1 MIRTS
6 LVILLVLTCITGLIY
21 PLAMTAVAMG
31 LFPEQAAGSL
41 IVDNGRVTGSRLL
54 GRQFDDPKYF
64 WSRPVRDVACSVQ
77 RRVLFRIELWP
88 AEPGSTKGEGST
100 AGGAPKSRSRQ
111 QGGHPDRPADILG
124 KRARS
129 TYQSRRGRV
138 SGRPD
143 RASSWSGDL
152 GGARTDRCEY
162 LRSPMGVPRRAC
174 GECGS
179 SQSGIRRKMKYLLF
193 VCVATCLPAQELTDR
208 ERMLFDR
215 IENLERRLAVLEKNS
230 GQSAGTDAPARTVAE
245 ASTPMDEPLAPPGDI
260 TMGVNLDGYYAYNF
274 NRPAGGVNALRAYD
288 VSSNS
293 FSLNQAT
300 VLLERAADV
309 SKGRRIGGRLDLMFG
324 QATETLQGSS
334 ANERRPDVYR
344 HVFQAYG
351 TYVAPVGRGLTVNFG
366 KFASSF
372 GIENNYTKDQI
383 NYSRSYWFNFLPYY
397 HMGFQTT
404 YPVTSKL
411 NVSYWLTNGV
421 NQTEDFNGFKSH
433 AVLLNYNPAP
443 SVSANL
449 NYFNGQ
455 EHRGEMGV
463 APRGRSHFVDGY
475 VTWKATDRLTLAAE
489 ADYVISRAEP
499 SSGPQSVSGGAG
511 YVRYRFHPR
520 FSLGGR
526 FAYLRD
532 SGGLFSGRS
541 QTLKDGTVTANF
553 DVADGFQMRWEYRRD
568 WSDIDY
574 FVTSAPNTL
583 KSEQNT
589 ALLGLIWWFGG
600 KRGAW

>member
-1 MIRTS
+1 
-6 LVILLVLTCITGLIY
+6 
-21 PLAMTAVAMG
+21 
-31 LFPEQAAGSL
+31 
-41 IVDNGRVTGSRLL
+41 
-54 GRQFDDPKYF
+54 
-64 WSRPVRDVACSVQ
+64 
-77 RRVLFRIELWP
+77 
-88 AEPGSTKGEGST
+88 
-100 AGGAPKSRSRQ
+100 
-111 QGGHPDRPADILG
+111 
-124 KRARS
+124 
-129 TYQSRRGRV
+129 
-138 SGRPD
+138 
-143 RASSWSGDL
+143 
-152 GGARTDRCEY
+152 
-162 LRSPMGVPRRAC
+162 
-174 GECGS
+174 
-179 SQSGIRRKMKYLLF
+179 MKYLLLA
-193 VCVATCLPAQELTDR
+193 CVATWLPAQELTDR
-208 ERMLFDR
+208 ERMLLER
-215 IENLERRLAVLEKNS
+215 IESLEKRLAVLEQKS
-230 GQSAGTDAPARTVAE
+230 GGTDEPAPTVEE
-245 ASTPMDEPLAPPGDI
+245 ANTQVDESLAPPGDI
-260 TMGVNLDGYYAYNF
+260 TMSVNLDGYYAYNF
-274 NRPAGGVNALRAYD
+274 NRPAGRVNALRAYD

-344 HVFQAYG
+344 HIFQAYG
-351 TYVAPVGRGLTVNFG
+351 TYVAPVGSGLTVNFG

-449 NYFNGQ
+449 NYFNGH
-455 EHRGEMGV
+455 EHRGEVG
-463 APRGRSHFVDGY
+463 ATPRGRSHFLDGY
-475 VTWKATDRLTLAAE
+475 VTWKTSDRLTLAAE

-499 SSGPQSVSGGAG
+499 NSAPQRVTGGAG
-511 YVRYRFHPR
+511 YMRYRFHPR

-526 FAYLRD
+526 FAYLQD

-541 QTLKDGTVTANF
+541 QTLKDGTVTATF

-568 WSDIDY
+568 WSDMNY
-574 FVTSAPNTL
+574 FATSDPNTL

>member
-1 MIRTS
+1 
-6 LVILLVLTCITGLIY
+6 
-21 PLAMTAVAMG
+21 
-31 LFPEQAAGSL
+31 
-41 IVDNGRVTGSRLL
+41 
-54 GRQFDDPKYF
+54 
-64 WSRPVRDVACSVQ
+64 
-77 RRVLFRIELWP
+77 
-88 AEPGSTKGEGST
+88 
-100 AGGAPKSRSRQ
+100 
-111 QGGHPDRPADILG
+111 
-124 KRARS
+124 
-129 TYQSRRGRV
+129 
-138 SGRPD
+138 
-143 RASSWSGDL
+143 
-152 GGARTDRCEY
+152 
-162 LRSPMGVPRRAC
+162 
-174 GECGS
+174 
-179 SQSGIRRKMKYLLF
+179 MKYLLF
-193 VCVATCLPAQELTDR
+193 ICVATCLPAQELTDR
-208 ERMLFDR
+208 ERMLIDR

-230 GQSAGTDAPARTVAE
+230 GQSTGRDAPARTVAE
-245 ASTPMDEPLAPPGDI
+245 ASTPIDEPLAPAGDI

-274 NRPAGGVNALRAYD
+274 NHPAGQVNALRAYD

-463 APRGRSHFVDGY
+463 AARGRSHFVDGY
-475 VTWKATDRLTLAAE
+475 ITWKTTDRLTLAAE
-489 ADYVISRAEP
+489 ADYVTSRVEP
-499 SSGPQSVSGGAG
+499 NSGPQSVSGGAG
-511 YVRYRFHPR
+511 YMRYRFHPR

-532 SGGLFSGRS
+532 SGGLFSGKS
-541 QTLKDGTVTANF
+541 QSLKDGTVTANF
-553 DVADGFQMRWEYRRD
+553 DVVDGFQMRWEYRRD
-568 WSDIDY
+568 WSDIHY